1 MDRSRTS
8 KTDAKVASATP
19 ALTRD
24 DFKVG
29 KVLRKTSFSNRKPV
43 NTCSLSRFRK
53 GAVFNTKHAA
63 LRVARVGEAAR
74 LFGLFAVPCAGE
86 VRPLAANQSGSLFG
100 FRLFGRNA
108 AQSSLPNLFPRF
120 GATHML
126 SKYIPVAFNKMFSGG
141 QAFQVFRSVVSFVAV
156 DVVDLLAGVKRL
168 QPASRNST
176 VHQVVAAPKRQVAIL
191 TFGWSVGK
199 KLSEN
204 FSAARNGVK
213 VVKES
218 VLDSVY
224 FYAQH
229 AVPFKVAKES
239 AS

>member
-53 GAVFNTKHAA
+53 GAVFNIKHAA

-74 LFGLFAVPCAGE
+74 LFGLFAVPCAGK

-120 GATHML
+120 WR
-126 SKYIPVAFNKMFSGG
+126 SDVVPVQPRMTISKMFFGR
-141 QAFQVFRSVVSFVAV
+141 QALQVFRSVVSFVAV
-156 DVVDLLAGVKRL
+156 NVVDLLVGVKRL
-168 QPASRNST
+168 QPASGHNA
-176 VHQVVAAPKRQVAIL
+176 VHKPAPAKSQVPSIVNCGRVRL
-191 TFGWSVGK
+191 E
-199 KLSEN
+199 LSEN
-204 FSAARNGVK
+204 FSAARNGVN

-239 AS
+239 AF

>member
-1 MDRSRTS
+1 M
-8 KTDAKVASATP
+8 
-19 ALTRD
+19 
-24 DFKVG
+24 G
-29 KVLRKTSFSNRKPV
+29 K
-43 NTCSLSRFRK
+43 
-53 GAVFNTKHAA
+53 AA
-63 LRVARVGEAAR
+63 C
-74 LFGLFAVPCAGE
+74 LFGLFAVPRAGK

-108 AQSSLPNLFPRF
+108 AQSSLPDLFSRF
-120 GATHML
+120 IGANVM
-126 SKYIPVAFNKMFSGG
+126 PVQPCVAVSKMFFGR

-156 DVVDLLAGVKRL
+156 DVVNLFVGVKRL
-168 QPASRNST
+168 QPASGHNA
-176 VHQVVAAPKRQVAIL
+176 VHQVVAAPKRQVPIL
-191 TFGWSVGK
+191 TFGRYVGK

-229 AVPFKVAKES
+229 AVPLKVAKES
-239 AS
+239 GF